1 MEDCVC
7 VCVCA
12 RMCMKNLQ
20 KGIKSHGANMVID
33 EQ

>member
-1 MEDCVC
+1 MCAF
-7 VCVCA
+7 VCA
-12 RMCMKNLQ
+12 CMGMKNLQ